1 MAKVELK
8 GIGKIYDG
16 GVQAVTNVN
25 ITIEDKEFCV
35 FVGPSGCG
43 KSTLL
48 DMLADE
54 VVAKNPGAS
63 MVRLN
68 LESSEGLSIRT
79 ASALMEHLAA
89 CLPDRRARA
98 YVFLDEVQQVP
109 GWEDVVN
116 ALRVDWNCDLYLTGS
131 NSTMLASELSSH
143 LAGRFVEFPIRPL
156 SFREFVELH
165 RPRGVSSAEARE
177 LFEHYLVLGGFPLL
191 KYFDL
196 DSQAS
201 VQYLDSLLDT
211 VVVRDVLEHF
221 AIRDVYMFRR
231 ILRYCVGNVG
241 RTFSAQSVS
250 RYLKSEGRAVS
261 VDTVLN
267 YLLHCAEA
275 YLVDK
280 VPRFDVVGK
289 QTLRADEKYY
299 VVDQGLRTAL
309 GFDNR
314 ADIELALENIMYQEL
329 RSRGCTVHVGWRG
342 SREVDFIAQ
351 RGAETRYIQVSY
363 LLADEAT
370 VEREFGVLES
380 IPDNHPKTVVSMDP
394 VSRGRNGIEHVNIVD
409 FLMEDPLAD
418 TAARSALPASRPR
431 SRHEDP
437 TG

>member
-1 MAKVELK
+1 M
-8 GIGKIYDG
+8 KILT
-16 GVQAVTNVN
+16 GVRR
-25 ITIEDKEFCV
+25 
-35 FVGPSGCG
+35 CG

-68 LESSEGLSIRT
+68 LESSEGLTIRT
-79 ASALMEHLAA
+79 APALMEHLAA
-89 CLPDRRARA
+89 CLPDRRARV

-156 SFREFVELH
+156 SFKEFVELH

-191 KYFDL
+191 KYFNL

-221 AIRDVYMFRR
+221 AIRDVDMFRR

-267 YLLHCAEA
+267 YLQHCAEA
-275 YLVDK
+275 YLMDK

-314 ADIELALENIMYQEL
+314 ADIELVLENIVYQEL

-351 RGAETRYIQVSY
+351 RGAETRCIQVSY

-380 IPDNHPKTVVSMDP
+380 IPDNHPKTMVSMDP
-394 VSRGRNGIEHVNIVD
+394 VSRSRNGIEHVNIVD
-409 FLMEDPLAD
+409 FLMEAPLAD
-418 TAARSALPASRPR
+418 TALSVASTANRSRSRHKDTTGRGRPASRAIR
-431 SRHEDP
+431 SPLEATR
-437 TG
+437 

>member
-1 MAKVELK
+1 MSTMIDRERAVVAVERIVDRPRYLER
-8 GIGKIYDG
+8 IRPFVDVPVMKILT
-16 GVQAVTNVN
+16 GVRR
-25 ITIEDKEFCV
+25 
-35 FVGPSGCG
+35 CG

-54 VVAKNPGAS
+54 VVAKNPEAS
-63 MVRLN
+63 VVRLN
-68 LESSEGLSIRT
+68 LESSEGLTIRT
-79 ASALMEHLAA
+79 APALMEHLDAH
-89 CLPDRRARA
+89 LPDKRARA

-116 ALRVDWNCDLYLTGS
+116 ALRLDWNCDLYLTGS

-143 LAGRFVEFPIRPL
+143 IAGRFVEFPIRPL

-165 RPRGVSSAEARE
+165 RPHGVSNTEARE

-221 AIRDVYMFRR
+221 AIRDVDMFRR

-267 YLLHCAEA
+267 YLQHCAEA

-314 ADIELALENIMYQEL
+314 ADIELALENIVYQEL
-329 RSRGCTVHVGWRG
+329 RSRGCKVHVGQRG

-351 RGAETRYIQVSY
+351 RGAATRYIQVSY

-394 VSRGRNGIEHVNIVD
+394 VSRGRNGIERVNIVD
-409 FLMEDPLAD
+409 FLLEDPLA
-418 TAARSALPASRPR
+418 
-431 SRHEDP
+431 EFN
-437 TG
+437 G